1 MEGFRQGLNAQ
12 SDKHQ
17 GIAAK
22 IGKSLLDPELGEI
35 NDVIGRKCL
44 GSEALCSAEVLHSRW
59 QKSKIYTHTAITK
72 KSP

>member
-22 IGKSLLDPELGEI
+22 IGKSLLDSELGEI
-35 NDVIGRKCL
+35 NDVIGGKCL
-44 GSEALCSAEVLHSRW
+44 CVL
-59 QKSKIYTHTAITK
+59 QKFFIHFGKRVKYIHILQ
-72 KSP
+72 